1 MIDLL
6 WDFFEI
12 IINFYQGFIITY
24 FAYQFL
30 GDFRGRKFCSS
41 PGPLYAVLFSMLVC
55 FFNKITFYEN
65 VLAVFYVLVIFIYS
79 LRNLY
84 GNIISK
90 LFASVFPMLITLV
103 SAAFV
108 GNLAAAIFDVPLEII
123 LSQNTFERFIALLST
138 QVMIAYFM
146 FIFLKIGQT
155 RQKNGDELEVKEWL
169 IISVVFVIS
178 IAIGGFLNY
187 ISLDMITGNGRMSV
201 AAIVFGLILIN
212 ASVCYLIFDLSQKNK
227 AIRENEILKIE
238 NEYNRQYVE
247 EMKAEYELIR
257 KMRHDF
263 KDSCF
268 AIKAYLDTGDSDGAK
283 AYLNDYVGEMS
294 EREVY
299 VKTDNEIVN
308 AVINTKLT
316 DAKAYGISVRC
327 LCISSFEGISDI
339 DICRLLS
346 NIIDNA
352 VTGCRECHR
361 TDKQIYIK
369 ITVDEYAYYIVV
381 KNTVDEAVLKNNPKL
396 LSVKKEDGHGYGIKI
411 IKDIAEK
418 YNGRCDFYD
427 SDDMFCC
434 SVILRK

>member
-12 IINFYQGFIITY
+12 VINFYQGFIITY

-30 GDFRGRKFCSS
+30 GDYKDRKFCSS
-41 PGPLYAVLFSMLVC
+41 PGPLYAVLFSILVSI
-55 FFNKITFYEN
+55 FNKITFYES

-79 LRNLY
+79 LRNLK

-108 GNLAAAIFDVPLEII
+108 GNLIAAIFDNSLEMI
-123 LSQNTFERFIALLST
+123 LSQNTLERFIALVST
-138 QVMIAYFM
+138 QIMIAYFM
-146 FIFLKIGQT
+146 FMFLKIGQA
-155 RQKNGDELEVKEWL
+155 RQKDGDELETKEWL
-169 IISVVFVIS
+169 IISIVFMIS

-187 ISLDMITGNGRMSV
+187 ISLDKITRDGRMLV
-201 AAIVFGLILIN
+201 AAIVLGLILIN
-212 ASVCYLIFDLSQKNK
+212 ASVCYLIFDLSHKNK
-227 AIRENEILKIE
+227 AVRENEILKIE

-247 EMKAEYELIR
+247 EMKSEYDLIR

-268 AIKAYLDTGDSDGAK
+268 AIKAYLDVGDLNGAK
-283 AYLNDYVGEMS
+283 AYLNDYVGEIT
-294 EREVY
+294 EKEVY
-299 VKTDNEIVN
+299 VKTDNEMVN

-316 DAKAYGISVRC
+316 DAKSYGIIVRC

-352 VTGCRECHR
+352 VAGCRDCCR

-381 KNTVDEAVLKNNPKL
+381 KNTVDECVLKNNPKL

-411 IKDIAEK
+411 IKDITEK

-427 SDDMFCC
+427 ADDMFCC
-434 SVILRK
+434 SAI